1 MGNIDSFLKEVETQL
16 SSERLLTDN
25 ADLLSY
31 SYDFSPTPFRYIP
44 DAVYLVEEK
53 EEVIELVR
61 LASKYEVYLTPRGA
75 STSVTGS
82 PLPVKGGM
90 VVDFSHMSRIKDIS
104 RSSREVVVEPG
115 AVWGDL
121 NALLSSYGLWYPS
134 TPGSAAVST
143 VGGCISNGCSGL
155 RAHRF
160 GTIKSNLLEVEVVL
174 PSSEVMRFGT
184 TSKSSIY
191 SFGKDIFVGTEGTLG
206 FILSARLRVF
216 DVPRERRMY
225 VFKGR
230 REETEKVFEILFKKR
245 GVVSA
250 AEFIPGETLSIVGMG
265 QEDLV
270 MVEVLDPPSWFKME
284 TSLLEEV
291 DEKYQGR
298 MWAEE
303 ARIYFTL
310 LKKSS
315 AAVAEDL
322 YCPPDRIIQL
332 VEGITTISRNKG
344 IPVGFVCHVLD
355 GTVHCVIMGKDQDDI
370 SPLEAVRDEIYK
382 EAGEK
387 GGLITNEHG
396 IGITRKGKPLAV
408 TPEVAKLFKVLKSFL
423 DPKGIF
429 NPGKI
434 V

>member
-1 MGNIDSFLKEVETQL
+1 MGNIELFLKEVERYL
-16 SSERLLTDN
+16 PPERLLTDR

-31 SYDFSPTPFRYIP
+31 SYDFSPIPFKYIP
-44 DAVYLVEEK
+44 DAAYMVEEK
-53 EEVIELVR
+53 EEVVELVR
-61 LASKYEVYLTPRGA
+61 LASRRGICLTPRGA

-90 VVDFSHMSRIKDIS
+90 VVDFSRMSKVKDIS
-104 RSSREVVVEPG
+104 HSSREVVVEPG
-115 AVWGDL
+115 VVWGNL
-121 NALLSSYGLWYPS
+121 NALLSSYELWYPS

-143 VGGCISNGCSGL
+143 VGGCISSGCSGL

-160 GTIKSNLLEVEVVL
+160 GTIKSNLLEVEVVF

-191 SFGKDIFVGTEGTLG
+191 SFGKDIFIGTEGTLG

-216 DVPRERRMY
+216 DVPRESRMY
-225 VFKGR
+225 MFRGK
-230 REETEKVFEILFKKR
+230 REETKKVFEALFKKR
-245 GVVSA
+245 AVISA
-250 AEFIPGETLSIVGMG
+250 AEFIPGETLSIVGMRM
-265 QEDLV
+265 EDLV
-270 MVEVLDPPSWFKME
+270 MVEVLDPPSWFRMDS
-284 TSLLEEV
+284 SLLEEV
-291 DEKYQGR
+291 DEKDQGR

-303 ARIYFTL
+303 AKIYFTL
-310 LKKSS
+310 LKNSS

-322 YCPPDRIIQL
+322 YCPPERIISL
-332 VEGITTISRNKG
+332 VERITAISEDMDV
-344 IPVGFVCHVLD
+344 PVGLVCHILD
-355 GTVHCVIMGKDQDDI
+355 GTVHCVIMGRDREDT
-370 SPLEAVRDEIYK
+370 SLLEAVRDAIYK
-382 EAGEK
+382 EAGKK

-396 IGITRKGKPLAV
+396 IGITRKGKSLSAM
-408 TPEVAKLFKVLKSFL
+408 PEVKKLFKALKEFL